1 MFHPT
6 MSKSG
11 RIVFYPLIKFC
22 EWMGEKHPVPL
33 VKMRYYAYFHR
44 LPNLKEPKDMNEKLC
59 YMKLYTDTSRWTD
72 LADKYKVRAYVEECG
87 LGEYL
92 IPMVGMWTDVNDID
106 FETLPQSFIFKAN
119 NGVGK
124 SELLMVKDKSQLNVE
139 ETKKFLNELLK
150 RKHVGVLSGEPHY
163 HKMKPCIIAE
173 ELLPSE
179 EGEKSPVDYKIYC
192 ANGKAHYIWVC
203 SGRDSTGTAVMTYD
217 RDWNPRPDLCIFD
230 SRYREGTVK
239 PKPANLDDMI
249 RVAETLVKPFP
260 FVRLDLY
267 NINGKIYFGEMTFT
281 PLGGMVNFHPQSFLN
296 EMDNSIDL
304 NYPNTNVG
312 GGYKWLIICN
322 IQKQYS
328 YAA

>member
-22 EWMGEKHPVPL
+22 EWIGEKHPAPL
-33 VKMRYYAYFHR
+33 VKMRYFAYFHR
-44 LPNLKEPKDMNEKLC
+44 LLNLNEPKDMNEKLL
-59 YMKLYTDTSRWTD
+59 YMKLYTDMSRWTD

-92 IPMVGMWTDVNDID
+92 IPLVGMWTDVNDID

-124 SELLMVKDKSQLNVE
+124 SELLMVKDKSQLNIE
-139 ETKKFLNELLK
+139 ETKKFLDELLK

-163 HKMKPCIIAE
+163 HKIKPCIIAE
-173 ELLPSE
+173 ELLSSE
-179 EGEKSPVDYKIYC
+179 EGEKSLVDYKIYC

-203 SGRDSTGTAVMTYD
+203 SGRDSKGTAVMTYD
-217 RDWNPRPDLCIFD
+217 RDWNPRPDLCIIDF
-230 SRYREGTVK
+230 RYREGIVK
-239 PKPANLDDMI
+239 SKLANLDDMI

-260 FVRLDLY
+260 FVRMDLY

-281 PLGGMVNFHPQSFLN
+281 PLGGMVNFHPQSFFN
-296 EMDNSIDL
+296 EMGNSIDL
-304 NYPNTNVG
+304 NYPNTNVWL
-312 GGYKWLIICN
+312 GYKWLIICN
-322 IQKQYS
+322 LQKQYS

>member
-11 RIVFYPLIKFC
+11 RILFYPAIKFC
-22 EWMGEKHPVPL
+22 EWMGEHHPVPL

-44 LPNLKEPKDMNEKLC
+44 FPNLKEPKDMNEKLL
-59 YMKLYTDTSRWTD
+59 YLKLYTNTTRWTE
-72 LADKYKVRAYVEECG
+72 LADKYRVRNYVKACG
-87 LGEYL
+87 LEDYL
-92 IPMVGMWTDVNDID
+92 IPLVGMWTNVEDID
-106 FETLPQSFIFKAN
+106 FDSLPRSFIFKAN

-124 SELLMVKDKSQLNVE
+124 SELLMVKDKEQLNIE
-139 ETKKFLNELLK
+139 ETKAFLDELLK

-163 HKMKPCIIAE
+163 VKMKPCIIAE

-192 ANGKAHYIWVC
+192 ANGRAEYIWVC

-217 RDWNPRPDLCIFD
+217 REWNPRPDLCVFD
-230 SRYREGTVK
+230 SRYREGKVR
-239 PKPANLDDMI
+239 PKPENLDKMI
-249 RVAETLVKPFP
+249 KVAETLVKPFP

-281 PLGGMVNFHPQSFLN
+281 PLGGMVNFHPQSFLD
-296 EMDNSIDL
+296 EMGEKIDL
-304 NYPNTNVG
+304 SWG
-312 GGYKWLIICN
+312 G
-322 IQKQYS
+322 
-328 YAA
+328 